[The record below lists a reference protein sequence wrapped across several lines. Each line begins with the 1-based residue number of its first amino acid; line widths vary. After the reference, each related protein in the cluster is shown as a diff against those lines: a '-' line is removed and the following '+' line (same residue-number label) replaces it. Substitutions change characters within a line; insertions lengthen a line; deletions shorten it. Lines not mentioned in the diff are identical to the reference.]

1 MVLGVRPVAWGIIV
15 RASAMLPKRHYQ
27 MVMGVILVQMRRQM
41 PITPAV
47 QQQIHVRGRA
57 RRAITVHPL
66 RAVYLVRIAAVV
78 IIVPVE
84 HIVQHVRQL
93 CWPVRQPPL
102 TLYLCPV
109 AVGWILI
116 MQPVHLIV
124 YVNGILVMMSERNI

>member
-15 RASAMLPKRHYQ
+15 RVSAVLTKRHYQ

-57 RRAITVHPL
+57 RRAITVHPP
-66 RAVYLVRIAAVV
+66 RAVHLVRIAAVV
-78 IIVPVE
+78 IIVLVE

-93 CWPVRQPPL
+93 YWPVRQSPL